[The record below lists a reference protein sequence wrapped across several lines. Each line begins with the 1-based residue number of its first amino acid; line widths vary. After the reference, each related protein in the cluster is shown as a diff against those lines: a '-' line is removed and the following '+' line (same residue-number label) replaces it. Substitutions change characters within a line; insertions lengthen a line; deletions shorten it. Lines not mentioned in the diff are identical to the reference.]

1 MQSNKERYIE
11 ICSRDTS
18 IPLFLQPLWLDLV
31 TSDWDVLLL
40 YNGSALSGALPYH
53 TSVLKKTA
61 CFINPIWTPYVGI
74 HIFYPSDLKES
85 NKARFEEQVWLQALE
100 QLPSFAKI
108 HIGLF
113 PSQLP
118 AASLRAHGFQVLARQ
133 TFVVDL
139 WQDEA
144 SLLAACKDSTK
155 RHIQAGQKHLL
166 LQEAPQDA
174 LLLWKHYATTLQ
186 EKNTTILGKGSL
198 TLQQGTTGQRPSVT
212 TTVIRW
218 TNTGSQSFSVLTGTT
233 PTGSIFWL
241 KNAGWKDKTETEIS
255 GNLSLTDLTDEQ
267 LDAKIAERM
276 AKLNQ
281 IK

>member
-31 TSDWDVLLL
+31 TNDWDVLLL

-139 WQDEA
+139 LQDEA

-155 RHIQAGQKHLL
+155 RHIQAGQKQLL
-166 LQEAPQDA
+166 FLM
-174 LLLWKHYATTLQ
+174 K
-186 EKNTTILGKGSL
+186 K
-198 TLQQGTTGQRPSVT
+198 
-212 TTVIRW
+212 
-218 TNTGSQSFSVLTGTT
+218 
-233 PTGSIFWL
+233 
-241 KNAGWKDKTETEIS
+241 
-255 GNLSLTDLTDEQ
+255 
-267 LDAKIAERM
+267 
-276 AKLNQ
+276 
-281 IK
+281 

>member
-1 MQSNKERYIE
+1 
-11 ICSRDTS
+11 
-18 IPLFLQPLWLDLV
+18 
-31 TSDWDVLLL
+31 
-40 YNGSALSGALPYH
+40 
-53 TSVLKKTA
+53 VLKKTA

-139 WQDEA
+139 LQDEA
-144 SLLAACKDSTK
+144 SLLAACKESTK
-155 RHIQAGQKHLL
+155 RHIQAGQKQLL

-186 EKNTTILGKGSL
+186 EKNTTILGSASALAKI
-198 TLQQGTTGQRPSVT
+198 VA
-212 TTVIRW
+212 
-218 TNTGSQSFSVLTGTT
+218 QSIALHIGALYKVV
-233 PTGSIFWL
+233 
-241 KNAGWKDKTETEIS
+241 
-255 GNLSLTDLTDEQ
+255 DEQ
-267 LDAKIAERM
+267 GVAHAWAWVVWDEQRAYYLMGARSSEAPHASALTYLLWQMMLLQKSKGKMSFDLEGSMDQGVANYYQGFPAQKTMYVA
-276 AKLNQ
+276 AQKNSHWLWKLRALFQ
-281 IK
+281 